1 MANLATCITPRI
13 SSSHIAKVLV
23 PLGGLKAGE
32 VVACERLVDIDGNME
47 VYAADKITAKNIN
60 SSKIAI
66 VANGDF
72 EQLANGRRPK
82 GQPDYTL
89 YEYQEGQ
96 VATIIFLDNHLL
108 FAIGVD
114 SIQYGAGEV
123 PQVGEYLIPLQNS
136 YKLGLASEFATNT
149 ALKILAPYQ
158 FPIGRNGGE
167 EFRSGYVCVV
177 VNTLVNK
184 APAIAVG
191 DKLSVIY
198 TNNLVTPDLSIFDV
212 SAGRVVLIDGDDY
225 DGTPLNI
232 LYVESFGDTVGLFFD
247 GFAGTDGTLLYVP
260 QEVTVNEKT
269 YPAGWQSTQNEF
281 TFGSTIVTMVN
292 ETEGWNGVYI
302 AKVPFSTDVRPLIQ
316 AGDVLSYLYFDTN
329 VTPDFGDFNDYL
341 IQFST
346 GGGWTFT
353 GGYDS
358 ESDIT
363 FIGELE
369 GRRIVY
375 VNSDTKS
382 LDEIN
387 EALGSSLVEL
397 GWQMNE
403 IALTW
408 GGATSLTVESV
419 NNQQLWQTFI
429 SKVPF

>member
-13 SSSHIAKVLV
+13 SSSHIGKVLA
-23 PLGGLKAGE
+23 PLGGLRAGE
-32 VVACERLVDIDGNME
+32 VVACERLVDMHSNME
-47 VYAADKITAKNIN
+47 VYVADKITATNIN

-89 YEYQEGQ
+89 YEYQEGE
-96 VATIIFLDNHLL
+96 VATVIFLDNHLL
-108 FAIGVD
+108 FAIGAD
-114 SIQYGAGEV
+114 SIQYGGGEV

-167 EFRSGYVCVV
+167 EFRSGYICVV

-184 APAIAVG
+184 APTIAVG

-198 TNNLVTPDLSIFDV
+198 TNNSVTPDLSIFDV
-212 SAGRVVLIDGDDY
+212 SQGRVVLIDGEDY

-232 LYVESFGDTVGLFFD
+232 LYVESIGDTVGLFFD

-260 QEVTVNEKT
+260 QKVTVGDKT

-302 AKVPFSTDVRPLIQ
+302 AKVPFETDVRPLIQ
-316 AGDVLSYLYFDTN
+316 VGDVIENLYFDTN
-329 VTPDFGDFNDYL
+329 IIPDLSGFDDWIL
-341 IQFST
+341 QFAE

-353 GGYDS
+353 AGYNA
-358 ESDIT
+358 EMDIT
-363 FIGELE
+363 LIGEME
-369 GRRIVY
+369 GGHIAY
-375 VNSDTKS
+375 INSNTKTAQQ
-382 LDEIN
+382 IN
-387 EALGSSLVEL
+387 EELGIPISEL
-397 GWQMNE
+397 GWQTNVMPLDW
-403 IALTW
+403 A
-408 GGATSLTVESV
+408 GGDSLTVAAI